1 VETTRRIA
9 GHRRVGPRR
18 RRRALVIAAGL
29 VGAVALSSG
38 SGAQASTPTVTFSGA
53 CLLGLA
59 NIVTP
64 STSAVST
71 GAGGSV
77 TVVNNASGSIAVQ
90 SNGDT
95 KTIKP
100 KASADFAYPLND
112 AVRSYTIKAGCGLV
126 NLSGSVKVTVAA
138 NPPAPKPD
146 PEPGTGAPAP
156 GQGGG
161 SDPAPGTGS
170 GPGTGPG
177 SGSGPGTAPGGGS
190 VVPGVPA
197 AGAFPAGFANPPVAL
212 SAPGAGNLPIPDVQA
227 GVPGAPAEA
236 VPPAVDLLN
245 SGSDP
250 ATGAQPAIRSVAQ
263 SKTGAPSMH
272 MLLILVATV
281 LFLGVGAAAVRAVRA
296 TRPTGVALAARA

>member
-18 RRRALVIAAGL
+18 RGRALVIATGL
-29 VGAVALSSG
+29 VAALAVGSG

-59 NIVTP
+59 NVITP

-77 TVVNNASGSIAVQ
+77 TVVNKASGSIVVTSRGQQRTVAKNDSTVV
-90 SNGDT
+90 D
-95 KTIKP
+95 
-100 KASADFAYPLND
+100 YPD
-112 AVRSYTIKAGCGLV
+112 DPSVRSYTLSAGCAAL

-138 NPPAPKPD
+138 TPAAPAPAPAPKPVD
-146 PEPGTGAPAP
+146 PAPAPAPAP
-156 GQGGG
+156 GTDRG
-161 SDPAPGTGS
+161 PNPGTGT
-170 GPGTGPG
+170 GTGE
-177 SGSGPGTAPGGGS
+177 GTGTGGTS
-190 VVPGVPA
+190 VVPGVPV

-212 SAPGAGNLPIPDVQA
+212 SAPGAGNLPIPDLRA
-227 GVPGAPAEA
+227 AVPGAPAEA
-236 VPPAVDLLN
+236 APPAVELLN
-245 SGSDP
+245 SGADTP
-250 ATGAQPAIRSVAQ
+250 VADTQPDTLPVAQ
-263 SKTGAPSMH
+263 SKTSAPSIH

-296 TRPTGVALAARA
+296 TRPVGAALAARA